1 MPIKPD
7 SIVSDAPLPA
17 ETDVVVIGGGI
28 IGVTAALFL
37 ARKGTRV
44 VVCEKGEIGGEQ
56 SGRNWG
62 WIRVMGRDR
71 REIPLALES
80 QRLWEE
86 LSAEQGVETGYRRA
100 GILYVFDTPRMR
112 DTYSDWAEHVR
123 DYQVSSR
130 LLGKSELQSML
141 PGLDS
146 RIEGG
151 LYTPSDARAEP
162 LKATPAM
169 AKLAQRAGAKI
180 VTNCAVRGVE
190 TAGGKVS
197 GVVTEHGPIKANR
210 VLLAGGAWSRLFCG
224 NFGLDLP
231 QLMILASVARVEGV
245 EALPEASVGGSNF
258 AYRKRLDGGYSVA
271 MRSGSIAEIT
281 PDSFRLFFD
290 FLPAWMSEWR
300 DLKVRTGSRFTEELR
315 RPTSWHF
322 DETTPFERMRVLDP
336 APDDAIVRGGVANLQ
351 RAVPQFRNATITDAW
366 AGLIDTT
373 PDGVPVISGVA
384 SLAGFFIATGF
395 SGHGFGIGPG
405 AGKLAADLVAG
416 ERPVLDAE
424 PYRLD
429 RFKRAKKSFR
439 RIDAS
444 AS

>member
-7 SIVSDAPLPA
+7 PVDADALMPT

-44 VVCEKGEIGGEQ
+44 VVCEKGVIGGEQ

-62 WIRVMGRDR
+62 WVRVMGRDR
-71 REIPLALES
+71 REIPLALDS

-86 LSAEQGVETGYRRA
+86 LSAEAGVETGYRRS

-112 DTYSDWAEHVR
+112 DTYTAWAEQGR
-123 DYQVSSR
+123 DYQISSR
-130 LLGKSELQSML
+130 LLGKADLQSYL
-141 PGLDS
+141 PGLDP

-151 LYTPSDARAEP
+151 LYTPTDARAEP
-162 LKATPAM
+162 LKAAPAL
-169 AKLAQRAGAKI
+169 ARLAQRAGATI
-180 VTNCAVRGVE
+180 VTNCAVRGIE
-190 TAGGKVS
+190 TAGGRVS
-197 GVVTEHGPIKANR
+197 GVVTERGSIKANR

-245 EALPEASVGGSNF
+245 EGLSETSVGGSNF
-258 AYRKRLDGGYSVA
+258 AYRKRLDGGYTVA
-271 MRSGSIAEIT
+271 MRGGSIAEIT

-290 FLPAWMSEWR
+290 FLPAWISEWR
-300 DLKVRTGSRFTEELR
+300 DLKVRPGRRFGEELR
-315 RPTSWHF
+315 RPTSWHL
-322 DETTPFERMRVLDP
+322 DEPTPFESVRVLDP
-336 APDDAIVRGGVANLQ
+336 QPNDQIVRRGVGNLQ
-351 RAVPQFRNATITDAW
+351 RSVPQFRTAKITDTW
-366 AGLIDTT
+366 AGMIDTT
-373 PDGVPVISGVA
+373 PDGVPVISAVA
-384 SLAGFFIATGF
+384 SVPGFFIATGF

-405 AGKLAADLVAG
+405 AGKLAADLIAG
-416 ERPVLDAE
+416 DRPTLDIE

-429 RFKRAKKSFR
+429 RFKRAKKSLR
-439 RIDAS
+439 RIDGQI
-444 AS
+444 